1 MFSFVIHVFSVLTT
15 VFYAGAS
22 VLYLRALRTSDSE
35 ERQFA
40 RGRKMLLGGFLAHG
54 CYIAQLYLEAFIS
67 HDYRLVMSLPHTVSL
82 VSFIV
87 LSLFFA
93 AERKL
98 QWSAFAVFIAPAV
111 TFLFL
116 LSSVL
121 LHLQRGESIPAPRFP
136 GLAFHILSVVC
147 ADVAFVLAFGA
158 SLSILLQ
165 DYLLKRR
172 KINYLIRHLPSLR
185 TMDRF
190 NIACLVVGFSLMLLG
205 VISGLS
211 FVGSM
216 KIDMLVNDMRLLS
229 SFLVLIAYALVLLA
243 RFYFGW
249 KGRRIAALSS
259 IAFVFVLASFIAVGF
274 LGRTFH
280 VH

>member
-1 MFSFVIHVFSVLTT
+1 MFSLVIHIFSVLAT

-22 VLYLRALRTSDSE
+22 VLYLRALCIPKSE

-54 CYIAQLYLEAFIS
+54 SYIAHLYLEASIS
-67 HDYRLVMSLPHTVSL
+67 HDYRLVMSLPHTVSM
-82 VSFIV
+82 VSFLV
-87 LSLFFA
+87 LALFFVF
-93 AERKL
+93 ERRL
-98 QWSAFAVFIAPAV
+98 SWSAFAVFIAPAV

-121 LHLQRGESIPAPRFP
+121 LHLQRGESVSAPRFP

-190 NIACLVVGFSLMLLG
+190 NSVCLVVGFFLMLVG

-216 KIDMLVNDMRLLS
+216 KIEMLASDVRLLS

-249 KGRRIAALSS
+249 KGRRIAVLSS
-259 IAFVFVLASFIAVGF
+259 FAFAFVVASFLAVGF